1 MEISINLNFLYPL
14 LKFSS
19 YLFFMFKC
27 HLKMSLL
34 VEQYSFM
41 LIKCN
46 SADLCMNIEGYVLYG
61 AALQLNNIS
70 KLEGTIISEFIKI
83 KAACR

>member
-46 SADLCMNIEGYVLYG
+46 SADLGNRYLYEQT
-61 AALQLNNIS
+61 AAELRMKGKRHIS
-70 KLEGTIISEFIKI
+70 MFLGSLP
-83 KAACR
+83 

>member
-1 MEISINLNFLYPL
+1 
-14 LKFSS
+14 
-19 YLFFMFKC
+19 MFKC

-34 VEQYSFM
+34 VEQYYFM